1 MKWQRKTYIHIA
13 KTKKKSAMMK
23 RKVLVYKE
31 NWEGFQCNT
40 NKWNKMKKYEK
51 KMRSFEQ
58 TITIVKKKKKN
69 VNYNKKEEN

>member
-1 MKWQRKTYIHIA
+1 
-13 KTKKKSAMMK
+13 
-23 RKVLVYKE
+23 
-31 NWEGFQCNT
+31 
-40 NKWNKMKKYEK
+40 MKKYEK